1 MNTTYSP
8 IPSDDQSRLPGH
20 GPSARETDLTGG
32 RADPR
37 ASGVSGHDRDLLGA
51 EAAMLSEGNHPG
63 QSEFGAFLDDLSQL
77 VRSQKAAQAGP
88 ASHASAGAQS
98 SQAGLTDQIEQRIS
112 QARQKLTS
120 ALGSAQ
126 SQVSEV
132 IGSAQSRVSGVIGAI
147 GSAQDRVSG
156 ALDSAQ
162 DRVSDVIGSA
172 QSRVSGALDSAQQVR
187 AQATRRVRQG
197 MDQSLDLIQERPLQ
211 AIAAAAAGGL
221 LLGLLLSSGRR

>member
-51 EAAMLSEGNHPG
+51 EAAMLSESNHPG

-77 VRSQKAAQAGP
+77 VRSQKAHGSQAAGQGAQA
-88 ASHASAGAQS
+88 

-112 QARQKLTS
+112 QARQKLSS

-126 SQVSEV
+126 SHVTDAL
-132 IGSAQSRVSGVIGAI
+132 GSAQSRVSGVIGAI

-162 DRVSDVIGSA
+162 GRVSDVIGSA
-172 QSRVSGALDSAQQVR
+172 QSRVSGALDSAQQAR